1 MNVIIK
7 QLEYHICR
15 KYLDE
20 QDWKNSANPDQV
32 PKNAMFDQGLYC
44 LLIIQQFLDTSTGT
58 CSEMDIQIL
67 GYYGKVFKCPYI

>member
-1 MNVIIK
+1 MNVITK

-15 KYLDE
+15 KYLDK

-44 LLIIQQFLDTSTGT
+44 LLIIQQF
-58 CSEMDIQIL
+58 
-67 GYYGKVFKCPYI
+67 